1 MGYRSEVKI
10 AIQCNNYEQHKN
22 LKLTEKAKAMWKT
35 FICEIAVNPDTK
47 IAYEELTSPDRKNCG
62 IGEYCLYYDGEY
74 VKWYDSYTDVQ
85 SWMALLEVAKG
96 YKWGTEEV
104 FSTAFTRIGEGED
117 DTPDIEQE
125 FSSEGY
131 ELLGVDIS
139 SAFHG
144 NFLFNFNDEEKSN
157 G

>member
-10 AIQCNNYEQHKN
+10 AIQCNTYDTK
-22 LKLTEKAKAMWKT
+22 KLTEKAKAMWKT

-62 IGEYCLYYDGEY
+62 IGKYCLYYDGEY

-96 YKWGTEEV
+96 YKWGNTEEV
-104 FSTAFTRIGEGED
+104 FSTAFTRIGEEDNDVETDYTGE
-117 DTPDIEQE
+117 
-125 FSSEGY
+125 GH
-131 ELLGVDIS
+131 ELLSVETS